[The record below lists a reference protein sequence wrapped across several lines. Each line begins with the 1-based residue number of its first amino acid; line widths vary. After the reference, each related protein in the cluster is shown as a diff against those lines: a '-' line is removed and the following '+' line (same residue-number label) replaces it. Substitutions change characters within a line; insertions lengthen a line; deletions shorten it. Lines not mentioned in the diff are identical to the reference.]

1 MLLLM
6 NTNFVFIVHLIY
18 LEFHEV
24 KLCSTR
30 VHESVEVLVAGELR
44 LDQATDVSLEKR
56 EDTKTR
62 WTYFLSIWCSKM

>member
-18 LEFHEV
+18 LELHEV

-62 WTYFLSIWCSKM
+62 WTYFLSIRCSKM